1 MPEAITS
8 GRLRSQFSVL
18 AALGL
23 ATMFCLGLF
32 ALRASRAHTFTYSY
46 LIWNL
51 FLAWL
56 PAFGAFAAHNLHQ
69 RRSWL
74 NWLLIAGLA
83 IFWLAFFPNAPYLIT
98 DLIHLRQRPGVPLWF
113 DLLLFVAFA
122 WTGFF
127 LGLVSLFLMQEIVR
141 KVAGVKPSWVFAFAV
156 LGLSS
161 FGIYLGRF
169 LRWNSW
175 DLFLNPGALLA
186 DVSEQ
191 AQDPLTRFQAFGF
204 CLLFAGFFLSMYL
217 ALVALTHFHWSMR
230 RASAEKSP
238 PNFVI
243 TGRDEP
249 KELIEATDLVT
260 EMTD

>member
-1 MPEAITS
+1 MLESSSS
-8 GRLRSQFSVL
+8 GKLKRQLAVL
-18 AALGL
+18 GALAF
-23 ATMFCLGLF
+23 ATLFCLALF
-32 ALRASRAHTFTYSY
+32 SLRVFRAHSFTYRY

-56 PAFGAFAAHNLHQ
+56 PALGAFAAHNLHQ
-69 RRSWL
+69 RRTWI
-74 NWLLIAGLA
+74 NWLLVCACA

-98 DLIHLRQRPGVPLWF
+98 DIMHLRQNTIVPLWF

-127 LGLVSLFLMQEIVR
+127 LGLISLLLMQEIVR
-141 KVAGVKPSWVFAFAV
+141 KIAGVKPSWLFAFAV

-175 DLFLNPGALLA
+175 DLFLNPGRLLA

-191 AQDPLTRFQAFGF
+191 AQDPFTRFQAVVF
-204 CLLFAGFFLSMYL
+204 CVLFAGFFISMYL
-217 ALVALTHFHWSMR
+217 ALVALTHFH
-230 RASAEKSP
+230 
-238 PNFVI
+238 
-243 TGRDEP
+243 RDVRQE
-249 KELIEATDLVT
+249 T
-260 EMTD
+260 

>member
-1 MPEAITS
+1 MLTYATY
-8 GRLRSQFSVL
+8 GKLRSQLSVL
-18 AALGL
+18 AAMAF
-23 ATMFCLGLF
+23 ATLFCGGLF
-32 ALRASRAHTFTYSY
+32 TLRVFKSHTLAYRY

-56 PAFGAFAAHNLHQ
+56 PALGAFAAHNLH
-69 RRSWL
+69 RHRSWF
-74 NWLLIAGLA
+74 NWLLICGFA

-98 DLIHLRQRPGVPLWF
+98 DLMHLRQNTVVPFWF

-127 LGLVSLFLMQEIVR
+127 LGLLSLLLMQEIVR
-141 KVAGVKPSWVFAFAV
+141 KLAGAKASWFFAFIV

-175 DLFLNPGALLA
+175 DLFLNPGRLLV

-191 AQDPLTRFQAFGF
+191 AQDPFTRFQAIVFS
-204 CLLFAGFFLSMYL
+204 LLFAGFFLSMYL
-217 ALVALTHFHWSMR
+217 ALVALTRFHWDVR
-230 RASAEKSP
+230 QE
-238 PNFVI
+238 
-243 TGRDEP
+243 T
-249 KELIEATDLVT
+249 
-260 EMTD
+260 